1 MATADEILNAMQD
14 GTELQAEEGEL
25 LIIDN
30 DLRTITIPPEIA
42 NIGVESDDNVKR
54 LHFQMPR
61 QYGEFDLSEFD
72 IRINYLAANNTGDI
86 YVVTD
91 KAVSGDNITFSWLV
105 GRSAFTAQGAV
116 RFIVCLKKTN
126 QEGVVEQEYN
136 TTVATLQALEG
147 IEPSGQIVEDNPEVI
162 ESILKRLD
170 VLEENGGGGGT
181 SGTTNYEN
189 LSNKPQLNGVTLEGN
204 KTLDQVG
211 VLAKNQGASNSGKY
225 LSVGSDGNVVP
236 VDAPSGGAV
245 DAEQI
250 KQAVNGYLE
259 ENPVSG
265 MTAEQ
270 EQQLNQNTTDVAD
283 LKSAIDHKL
292 NKDNWKPN
300 KILGTD
306 NLGNIVEKDTLENES
321 IKGYDY
327 DLNSDFNMSANIENG
342 NLFAVLQYPSSN
354 KNIENIALNGK
365 TYKEIFV
372 DGNLCPVLD
381 FENGTEG
388 LNAGAGNPEISS
400 DEYVSPTHSLKAFGS
415 SSQQYKMADNLII
428 TASTQYYVALKAKCI
443 RYNKGSLGY
452 NDGAVII
459 GATHVTDE
467 FETFSQVTSATGIKS
482 VYVGSYSNA
491 DLDGYV
497 DDIVVINLTNIFGAD
512 NIPEKEEL
520 DSAYEEY
527 INIISGGTNY
537 YEKKVVISGDS
548 DSENENDYT
557 SEDCINKFMELV
569 NKKAKYFGMS
579 NSNFTSPSG
588 AGGNTSCAKD
598 LAISGYYAC
607 GYREILDIW
616 KNKTYEVDIKG
627 ANARKTNVAS
637 TLMSESIGEY
647 KIYGGKTGSWSNV
660 ENLVAIAE
668 VKGKIYACCV
678 MDCGSSSN
686 RFTAMKELLDVIAN
700 ESGEVNTAS
709 AACAYELGTQIPQL
723 YDVAKIT
730 PVYSKQENLEII
742 PASVTKIM
750 TAMTALDFCPY
761 LGEKMEFIS
770 SDLTDGS
777 GAIFQA
783 GDIVSLKDAIA
794 ALLLPSSNMAATA
807 IARNIGKLY
816 LERVGN

>member
-1 MATADEILNAMQD
+1 
-14 GTELQAEEGEL
+14 
-25 LIIDN
+25 
-30 DLRTITIPPEIA
+30 
-42 NIGVESDDNVKR
+42 
-54 LHFQMPR
+54 
-61 QYGEFDLSEFD
+61 
-72 IRINYLAANNTGDI
+72 
-86 YVVTD
+86 
-91 KAVSGDNITFSWLV
+91 
-105 GRSAFTAQGAV
+105 
-116 RFIVCLKKTN
+116 
-126 QEGVVEQEYN
+126 
-136 TTVATLQALEG
+136 
-147 IEPSGQIVEDNPEVI
+147 
-162 ESILKRLD
+162 
-170 VLEENGGGGGT
+170 
-181 SGTTNYEN
+181 
-189 LSNKPQLNGVTLEGN
+189 
-204 KTLDQVG
+204 
-211 VLAKNQGASNSGKY
+211 
-225 LSVGSDGNVVP
+225 
-236 VDAPSGGAV
+236 
-245 DAEQI
+245 
-250 KQAVNGYLE
+250 
-259 ENPVSG
+259 
-265 MTAEQ
+265 
-270 EQQLNQNTTDVAD
+270 
-283 LKSAIDHKL
+283 
-292 NKDNWKPN
+292 
-300 KILGTD
+300 
-306 NLGNIVEKDTLENES
+306 
-321 IKGYDY
+321 
-327 DLNSDFNMSANIENG
+327 
-342 NLFAVLQYPSSN
+342 
-354 KNIENIALNGK
+354 
-365 TYKEIFV
+365 
-372 DGNLCPVLD
+372 
-381 FENGTEG
+381 
-388 LNAGAGNPEISS
+388 
-400 DEYVSPTHSLKAFGS
+400 
-415 SSQQYKMADNLII
+415 
-428 TASTQYYVALKAKCI
+428 
-443 RYNKGSLGY
+443 
-452 NDGAVII
+452 
-459 GATHVTDE
+459 
-467 FETFSQVTSATGIKS
+467 
-482 VYVGSYSNA
+482 
-491 DLDGYV
+491 
-497 DDIVVINLTNIFGAD
+497 
-512 NIPEKEEL
+512 
-520 DSAYEEY
+520 
-527 INIISGGTNY
+527 
-537 YEKKVVISGDS
+537 
-548 DSENENDYT
+548 
-557 SEDCINKFMELV
+557 MELV